1 MNNIKR
7 KFGVAFQL
15 QLPITLISI
24 LIFTVII
31 LMTHYYNNL
40 NAEHIAKMRSAEM
53 NKLLDYYV
61 SHVLESSETESTKY
75 SEISAFIKSNKLGE
89 NGYFFI
95 LNGKGDVLFH
105 INPQLVG
112 TNIGGYDFI
121 KTMLNEKIGSITY
134 EFKGTTKVVNYST
147 RTDNGWLMAAGY
159 EVNELFASFR
169 KVERN
174 IVFISMAGLMVL
186 IISTAITV
194 RVFKKSINEMLGS
207 FVDVA
212 KGDLKYA
219 GTPGFCH
226 SCSDHMQCNDKT
238 CSAYGVSGEPCYLT
252 VGSEAP
258 NFGME
263 VQCIKIK
270 NKEYKSCDEC
280 DYYQRELKSSNEFSQ
295 LSQYNSAMIIKLAR
309 SLKSI
314 KDTADKLSIGSSTL
328 SSSTEELGANITQQ
342 NQEVSQISAAMQ
354 QINSGVEDVAHKVT
368 ETENLAKQSRE
379 YAENSENKTQEGEK
393 IIGDM
398 VISSKSLID
407 NINTLK
413 SNSESMYDILGLI
426 NDIADQTNLLSLNAA
441 IEAARAGEA
450 GRGFAVVADEVRK
463 LAERTVSS
471 VKEISDI
478 INQNNRQVE
487 GAVKNVEQNIK
498 MISGVADF
506 MGHLKEMAQLTKNNS
521 ILTSDNISQVV
532 SAVQEQ
538 AAAIS
543 QMENAIRNVSVGIQ
557 EITQATSVLAEMS
570 TELRT
575 DGIVLE
581 EETGRYRY
589 S

>member
-1 MNNIKR
+1 MSSFTR
-7 KFGVAFQL
+7 RTSVSLQL
-15 QLPITLISI
+15 LLPITLISI
-24 LIFTVII
+24 LIFAVII
-31 LMTHYYNNL
+31 MMTRHYNNL
-40 NAEHIAKMRSAEM
+40 NAEGIAQMRSAEM
-53 NKLLDYYV
+53 NRILTYYV
-61 SHVLESSETESTKY
+61 TEVLASDVTESAKY
-75 SEISAFIKSNKLGE
+75 LEIKKFIDSNKLGE

-95 LNGKGDVLFH
+95 LDEKGNVLFH
-105 INPQLVG
+105 INPQLTG
-112 TNIGGYDFI
+112 TNISKYDFI
-121 KTMLNEKIGSITY
+121 RTMLEQQNGSITY
-134 EFKGTTKVVNYST
+134 PFSGKTKVVNYSYLP
-147 RTDNGWLMAAGY
+147 DKKWILAAGY

-169 KVERN
+169 MVERN
-174 IVFISMAGLMVL
+174 ILFISIGGLAVL
-186 IISTAITV
+186 LLSTVLTV
-194 RVFKKSINEMLGS
+194 RLFKSSIEKMLSS
-207 FVDVA
+207 FVSVA
-212 KGDLKYA
+212 KGDLKYT
-219 GTPGFCH
+219 GTPGFGGC
-226 SCSDHMQCNDKT
+226 CSDHMQCNDRNCT
-238 CSAYGVSGEPCYLT
+238 AYGVEGEPCYLT

-263 VQCIKIK
+263 VQCIKLK
-270 NKEYKSCDEC
+270 NGELKSCDDCE
-280 DYYQRELKSSNEFSQ
+280 YYRKELKADNEFSR
-295 LSQYNSAMIIKLAR
+295 LTQYNSAMIIKLAR

-314 KDTADKLSIGSSTL
+314 RETADKLNLGSTTL

-342 NQEVSQISAAMQ
+342 NQEVSQISTAMH
-354 QINSGVEDVAHKVT
+354 QINAGVEDVAMKVT

-393 IIGDM
+393 IIGNM
-398 VISSKSLID
+398 VSSSKLLID

-441 IEAARAGEA
+441 IEAARAGDA

-478 INQNNRQVE
+478 INQNNKQVE
-487 GAVKNVEQNIK
+487 SAVKNVEQNIK
-498 MISGVADF
+498 LISGVSEF
-506 MGHLKEMAQLTKNNS
+506 MGDLKQMAQLTKNNS

-543 QMENAIRNVSVGIQ
+543 QMEQAIQNVSVGID

-570 TELRT
+570 TELST
-575 DGIVLE
+575 DGHVLE
-581 EETGRYRY
+581 EETSRYRY

>member
-1 MNNIKR
+1 MSNFTRRIS
-7 KFGVAFQL
+7 VSTQL
-15 QLPITLISI
+15 LLPITLISVI
-24 LIFTVII
+24 IFAVII
-31 LMTHYYNNL
+31 LMTRHYNNI
-40 NAEHIAKMRSAEM
+40 NAEGIAQMRSAEM
-53 NKLLDYYV
+53 NKILKYYV
-61 SHVLESSETESTKY
+61 SEVLRNDHTESEIY
-75 SEISAFIKSNKLGE
+75 SQITSFVDSNKLGE

-95 LNGKGDVLFH
+95 LDEKGNVLFH
-105 INPQLVG
+105 INQKLIG
-112 TNIGGYDFI
+112 TSIAQYDFI
-121 KTMLNEKIGSITY
+121 QTMLNEKTGSITY
-134 EFKGTTKVVNYST
+134 DFSGKTKVVNYSAMPEKK
-147 RTDNGWLMAAGY
+147 WILAAGY
-159 EVNELFASFR
+159 EVNELFSSFR
-169 KVERN
+169 MVERN
-174 IVFISMAGLMVL
+174 ILFISMGGLLVL
-186 IISTAITV
+186 LLTTFLTV
-194 RVFKKSINEMLGS
+194 RLFKASIEKMLGS
-207 FVDVA
+207 FVSVA
-212 KGDLKYA
+212 KGDLHYE
-219 GTPGFCH
+219 GTSGFSAC
-226 SCSDHMQCNDKT
+226 CSDHMHCNDKT
-238 CSAYGVSGEPCYLT
+238 CSAYGVQGEPCYLT

-270 NKEYKSCDEC
+270 NKEFKSCEEC
-280 DYYQRELKSSNEFSQ
+280 GYFKKELRSDNEFSR
-295 LSQYNSAMIIKLAR
+295 LTQYNSAMIIKLAR
-309 SLKSI
+309 SLKNI
-314 KDTADKLSIGSSTL
+314 KETADKLSLGSSTL

-342 NQEVSQISAAMQ
+342 NQEVSQISTAMH
-354 QINSGVEDVAHKVT
+354 QINAGVEDVAVKVT

-393 IIGDM
+393 IIGEM
-398 VISSKSLID
+398 VVSSKSLID

-441 IEAARAGEA
+441 IEAARAGDA

-487 GAVKNVEQNIK
+487 SAVKNVEQNIN
-498 MISGVADF
+498 MISGVSEF
-506 MGHLKEMAQLTKNNS
+506 MGDLKEMAQLTKNNS

-538 AAAIS
+538 AAAIA
-543 QMENAIRNVSVGIQ
+543 QMESAIQNVSVGIQ

-575 DGIVLE
+575 DGTVLE